1 MSVYIIMALE
11 SLRDP
16 IARLSVLPVSLNA
29 AYDSN
34 GLVDYDMRWS
44 ATRQYVQN
52 DVVVVENEALG
63 GATSAYILTGAT
75 SLLGGDSPDQETAWQ
90 WVALAGSKAY
100 PTPPSTMTVVAAM
113 PNISVSA
120 WNKAANVGRK

>member
-1 MSVYIIMALE
+1 MALE

-16 IARLSVLPVSLNA
+16 LARLSVLPVSLNA

-52 DVVVVENEALG
+52 DVVVVEEAVG
-63 GATSAYILTGAT
+63 GFTSAYILTGAT
-75 SLLGGDSPDQETAWQ
+75 SLLGGDSPNQATAWQ
-90 WVALAGSKAY
+90 WVSLAGYKTY